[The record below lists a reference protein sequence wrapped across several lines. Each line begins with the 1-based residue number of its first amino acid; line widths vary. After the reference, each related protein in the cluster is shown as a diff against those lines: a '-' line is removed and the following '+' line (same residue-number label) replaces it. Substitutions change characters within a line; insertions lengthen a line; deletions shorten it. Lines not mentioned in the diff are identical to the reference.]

1 MANHDQYC
9 DFLNSIVFL
18 VCLYF
23 LVPSLFFLFLE
34 AASHS
39 VAQAGPGAH
48 SYPPASASQE
58 LGSQVCATTP
68 SLFFF
73 LFYKI
78 VFLSSFDFFY
88 K

>member
-1 MANHDQYC
+1 MTN
-9 DFLNSIVFL
+9 IVTSL
-18 VCLYF
+18 IV
-23 LVPSLFFLFLE
+23 LFFLFVCIFWFLLLPFFFLRQ
-34 AASHS
+34 HLT

-68 SLFFF
+68 SLFF